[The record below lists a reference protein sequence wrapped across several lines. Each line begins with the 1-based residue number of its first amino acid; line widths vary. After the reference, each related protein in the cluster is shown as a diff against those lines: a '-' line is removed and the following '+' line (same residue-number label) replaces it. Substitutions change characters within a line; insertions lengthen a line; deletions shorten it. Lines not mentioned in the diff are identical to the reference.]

1 MRDLI
6 QSVRGLR
13 KSPGFTAT
21 AVLALAVG
29 IGSTSSIFSLLDAV
43 MLRPLPFRDAG
54 RLVMISERTPGSGRN
69 VVSPPTYFDWRT
81 QNHSF
86 ENMGAMTWGSP
97 TLTGEGAPARLVGQ
111 KITASYLDVLSV
123 QPVLGQLFTEAE
135 ERDSLVLISSR
146 MWIER
151 YAGNRAVIGKAITLD
166 GKPFRICGVM
176 PSHFRVLGDPDVW
189 TTLALDADPARRQ
202 SHILRVI
209 ARRKVGISPEQARAD
224 MDVIGARISALVPD
238 TNRGWGVTI
247 DPLQSYLVSDDL
259 RATSLALA
267 GAVGFLLLLSCVN
280 VANLLMVRGAG
291 RAREIAVRAALGA
304 SRSRIVSQL
313 LTESFVLAMTGG
325 AVGLWLAN
333 LMLQLA
339 PRLLPP
345 GMIPAAIPLQLDAR
359 VVWFTVA
366 ASVVTGL
373 LFGVAPAWR
382 FSSASLTD
390 AMRAGDRSHTAKGG
404 VRNFLASAEIALAVV
419 LLAGAGLLARTLL
432 HLEHVDRGYEPGN
445 VLTLRLSLPKAS
457 YPTNERAVEF
467 FQSAEREIEKVP
479 GVISAGFTIDLPLDG
494 WSFGET
500 FEIQGKP
507 VPSAARPFAHYQ
519 LASPKYFDTVGIRM
533 AMGRAFDERDGV
545 KATKVCIINEEF
557 ARKYFDGR
565 NPLGAMI
572 NTQNELRQ
580 VVGVIHQVRVYGS
593 NDWKEL
599 EIYIP
604 YLQSRYFWPETVAVR
619 MAGDPLAL
627 AKPVQAAIG
636 RVDKD
641 LALTR
646 IQTLDE
652 VVEQTMVQPRFRAA
666 LAAAFGVAALALA
679 ALGVY
684 GVLAFAVTQRVKE
697 FGIRLALGAT
707 ASGLLRLV
715 LGDGLR
721 IVGIGLALGLMAA
734 AFLTR
739 FISRSLYGVQTLDP
753 LTFVAV
759 PALLTAIALIAC
771 AMPARR
777 AMGVDPM
784 SALRDE

>member
-1 MRDLI
+1 MPDLI
-6 QSVRGLR
+6 QSIRGLR
-13 KSPGFTAT
+13 KAPGFTAT

-69 VVSPPTYFDWRT
+69 VVSPPTFLDWRT
-81 QNHSF
+81 QNRSF
-86 ENMGAMTWGSP
+86 ENMGALTWGSP
-97 TLTGEGAPARLVGQ
+97 TLTGEGAPARLSGQ
-111 KITASYLDVLSV
+111 RITASYLVVLGV
-123 QPVLGQLFTEAE
+123 QPVLGRWFTEAE
-135 ERDSLVLISSR
+135 ERDSLVLISYR
-146 MWIER
+146 MWMQR
-151 YAGNRAVIGKAITLD
+151 YAGDRAVIGRTIVLD

-176 PSHFRVLGDPDVW
+176 PAHFRVLADPDVW
-189 TTLALDADPARRQ
+189 TTLALDPDPARRK

-209 ARRKVGISPEQARAD
+209 ARRKADVTPQQASAD
-224 MDVIGARISALVPD
+224 MDVIGARISALAPE
-238 TNRGWGVTI
+238 TNGGWGVMI
-247 DPLQSYLVSDDL
+247 DPLQSYIVSNDL
-259 RATSLALA
+259 RTTSLALS

-304 SRSRIVSQL
+304 SRGRIVSQL
-313 LTESFVLAMTGG
+313 LAESFVLAVTGG
-325 AVGLWLAN
+325 ALGLWFAK
-333 LMLQLA
+333 LMLELA

-373 LFGVAPAWR
+373 LFGLAPAW
-382 FSSASLTD
+382 SSSKASLTD

-404 VRNFLASAEIALAVV
+404 IRNLLASAEIALAVV

-432 HLEHVDRGYEPGN
+432 HLEHVDRGYDPGN
-445 VLTLRLSLPKAS
+445 VLTLRLSLPRAS
-457 YPTNERAVEF
+457 YPANERAFEF
-467 FQSAEREIEKVP
+467 FQAAEKEIEKVP
-479 GVISAGFTIDLPLDG
+479 GVVSTGFTIDLPLDG
-494 WSFGET
+494 WNFGET
-500 FEIQGKP
+500 FQIVGKP
-507 VPSAARPFAHYQ
+507 VPAAARPFAHFQ
-519 LASPKYFDTVGIRM
+519 LASPKYFDAVGIRL
-533 AMGRAFDERDGV
+533 AMGRAFDDRDTQ
-545 KATKVCIINEEF
+545 KAMRVCIVNEEF
-557 ARKYFDGR
+557 ARRYLEGR

-572 NTQNELRQ
+572 DTQGELRQ
-580 VVGVIHQVRVYGS
+580 VVGVIRQVRVEGPTDGKS
-593 NDWKEL
+593 L

-604 YLQSRYFWPETVAVR
+604 YPQSKYFWPETLAVR
-619 MAGDPLAL
+619 TAGDPIAL

-636 RVDKD
+636 RIDKD

-646 IQTLDE
+646 VQTLEE
-652 VVEQTMVQPRFRAA
+652 VAEGTMVQPRFRAV
-666 LAAAFGVAALALA
+666 LAAAFAVAALALA

-715 LGDGLR
+715 LRDGLR
-721 IVGIGLALGLMAA
+721 IVAIGLAAGLAA
-734 AFLTR
+734 AAMLTR
-739 FISRSLYGVQTLDP
+739 YISGSLYGVQILDP
-753 LTFVAV
+753 LTFAAA